1 VTNLLVEAFP
11 ISCQIDRLQAINDA
25 GDSAVP
31 FGRPA
36 YELYLAGRTIATY
49 VVARKRIH
57 LMKEI
62 LPRYVRPLAPGRYHD
77 SLEPFLFWPFAGPLG
92 LPEMKNGRNE
102 EFWQQRIDATWG
114 DAFGSKGDFLSA
126 AAQLEFVL
134 ELNSHLLIQY
144 SNPATDKFRTDCPEK
159 HTAYL
164 PDFWKNRLD
173 PAVPMALLIFE
184 SLVGEG
190 GFPLDL
196 AIERGVMASVFK
208 GMSVQ
213 ERELFFGQFLFNLKK
228 WQDQAMWQQQ
238 RFPFNFAWPSR
249 LQRVVDLYKETLPP
263 NGA

>member
-1 VTNLLVEAFP
+1 
-11 ISCQIDRLQAINDA
+11 
-25 GDSAVP
+25 
-31 FGRPA
+31 
-36 YELYLAGRTIATY
+36 
-49 VVARKRIH
+49 
-57 LMKEI
+57 
-62 LPRYVRPLAPGRYHD
+62 
-77 SLEPFLFWPFAGPLG
+77 
-92 LPEMKNGRNE
+92 MKNGRND

-114 DAFGSKGDFLSA
+114 EAFGSKDDFLSA

-134 ELNSHLLIQY
+134 ELNSHLLVQY

-238 RFPFNFAWPSR
+238 RFPFNFAWPAR
-249 LQRVVDLYKETLPP
+249 LQRVVDLYKETLTP